1 MNPLLLIRIALLSGV
16 LLFGAVV
23 YFQQRNGA
31 TVSMQPG
38 QAEALVWAARVL
50 WGVAIAGTIG
60 VWQMR
65 QRAATRPQVQ
75 QWSIIGYALGE
86 MVALFG
92 AVVWYLTGTPS
103 WYLPGVLF
111 LAITFLVFPA
121 RVD

>member
-23 YFQQRNGA
+23 FFVRRNGDPA
-31 TVSMQPG
+31 PMLPG
-38 QAEALVWAARVL
+38 QAESLVWGARIL
-50 WGVAIAGTIG
+50 WGVAIAGTFG

-65 QRAATRPQVQ
+65 QRATTRSQVH

-86 MVALFG
+86 SVALFG
-92 AVVWYLTGTPS
+92 GVVWYLTGTPG

-121 RVD
+121 RLD